1 MQVIQLYIK
10 GTQVDMFNDESVSIT
25 QTIKNTKDISQVF
38 TEFTQTFNLPASK
51 ANNKIFKHYYNF
63 NIVGGFDARAR
74 VEAEI
79 QLNYIPFQKGYIKLE
94 GVNLKDN
101 KPHTYK
107 ITFFGNTLSL
117 KNLFGEDKL
126 DALIWLDNFN
136 KKPDDKDLLYND
148 ADLKTYLT
156 TTVDKTVGG
165 VLYDNPIQVPLITHS
180 QRLYYDSNWTGGLDG
195 NLYAAG
201 ATLQGVKYNQLKY
214 AIRLPIIL
222 RAIEEQYGINFS
234 LDFFSGSTPEFYDL
248 YMWLHRKKGGI
259 EAPSQIEAQD
269 LQVEFPISSNPVSSS
284 DGNNIIISEDA
295 ENTPAQN
302 LVTFTPDSGYLTT
315 PYGYT
320 IFKNGLEFLSASN
333 VQGVQT
339 ESWYFDAGDSY
350 TVVMHISQAITFSS
364 VTFFVEGIFNQTTY
378 SQTYNSGNFASTG
391 NVAFLIRQQIPE
403 MKVIDFVS
411 GLFKMFNLV
420 AYIEDDLIVCK
431 TLDSYYASAISYD
444 ISKYVVSD
452 SSEVNVALPYR
463 EVKYKYKG
471 TKSYLSN
478 IHNQLVGKEWAT
490 IEYKGGSNTRFSGEI
505 FNYEVPFEHFKF
517 ERIFDINVSVQAPT
531 TVQWGYSVDDNQQPY
546 IGAPYLFYLKHY
558 VNGTQINFVDQ
569 LDVDGNP
576 TSVAQIDDY
585 FLPLNSRLGDTTSQT
600 INFYAEQDEY
610 ALAVNN
616 ESLFKN
622 YHSKYISSV
631 FNESNRMTTVTAYLP
646 QRILINFKLNHTFVI
661 NNIEYK
667 INSIKTNLLTGKSD
681 IELLNVF

>member
-1 MQVIQLYIK
+1 MQIIQLYIQ
-10 GTQVDMFNDESVSIT
+10 GTKVDMFDDESVSIT

-38 TEFTQTFNLPASK
+38 TEFTQTFNLPASPT
-51 ANNKIFKHYYNF
+51 NNKLFKHYYNF
-63 NIVGGFDARAR
+63 DIVGGFDARAR

-79 QLNYIPFQKGYIKLE
+79 ELNYIPFQKGYIKLE

-101 KPHTYK
+101 KAHTYK

-126 DALIWLDNFN
+126 SALTWLDNFN
-136 KKPDDKDLLYND
+136 QKDAGGGYLTYND
-148 ADLKTYLT
+148 VDLKTFLT
-156 TTVDKTVGG
+156 TPTDRTVNSV
-165 VLYDNPIQVPLITHS
+165 VYDNPIQVPLITHS
-180 QRLYYDSNWTGGLDG
+180 QRLYYNSALPGQLDG
-195 NLYAAG
+195 NLYADG
-201 ATLQGVKYNQLKY
+201 LQGVKYNELKY

-234 LDFFSGSTPEFYDL
+234 QDFFSGSTPAFYDL
-248 YMWLHRKKGGI
+248 YMWLHRKKGSI
-259 EAPSQIEAQD
+259 EAPSQIEAQE
-269 LQVEFPISSNPVSSS
+269 LQVQFPISSNPVSSS
-284 DGNNIIISEDA
+284 DGNNIIINDYA
-295 ENTPAQN
+295 ENNPAQTV
-302 LVTFTPDSGYLTT
+302 VTFTPASGYLTT

-320 IFKNGLEFLSASN
+320 IFKNGSEFLTASN

-339 ESWYFDAGDSY
+339 ESWYWDAGDSY
-350 TVVMHISQAITFSS
+350 TVVVYISQAITFSS

-378 SQTYNSGNFASTG
+378 SQTYNSGTFSSTG

-420 AYIEDDLIVCK
+420 AYIENGLIVCK
-431 TLDSYYASAISYD
+431 TLDSYYAAGNTYD
-444 ISKYVVSD
+444 VSKYVEVD

-463 EVKYKYKG
+463 EVVYKYKG

-478 IHNQLVGKEWAT
+478 IHAQLIGKEWGT
-490 IEYKGGSNTRFSGEI
+490 IEYRGDSNTRFSGEI

-517 ERIFDINVSVQAPT
+517 ERLFDVGLGTPAPI

-546 IGAPYLFYLKHY
+546 IGAPFIFYLKHY
-558 VNGTQINFVDQ
+558 ENGTNINYVNTVDSNG
-569 LDVDGNP
+569 VP
-576 TSVAQIDDY
+576 TVVTSINDY

-600 INFYAEQDEY
+600 INFFAEQDEW
-610 ALAVNN
+610 ALAINDQ
-616 ESLFKN
+616 SLFQN
-622 YHSKYISSV
+622 YHRNYIASI
-631 FNESNRMTTVTAYLP
+631 FNQSNRMTTVTAYLP
-646 QRILINFKLNHTFVI
+646 QSILINFQLNDTFVI